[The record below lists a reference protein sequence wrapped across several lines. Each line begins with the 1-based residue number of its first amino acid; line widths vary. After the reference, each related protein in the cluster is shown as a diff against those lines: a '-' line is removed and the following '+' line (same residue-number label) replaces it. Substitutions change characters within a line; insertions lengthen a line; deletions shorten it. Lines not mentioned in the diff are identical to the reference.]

1 MGNLDAY
8 NALRK
13 APPSALKTIGGGRL
27 KGFTDVNPQWRYE
40 AMTKQFGPCGVGWK
54 YEIEKLWLEPGTDGQ
69 MVACVCVYLFIKQ
82 DGEWG
87 EAIPG
92 IGGSMLI
99 SKESGGLHT
108 NDEAYKMAVTDALS
122 TAMKMVGVAA
132 DIYAGLWDGRK
143 YKDAEAKGTQDYEAP
158 PTPEKHKKQQASA
171 STGPPDPEIL
181 TALDERLKEFEVDS
195 AWVKQTLTDLQW
207 ADVGE
212 YLAKTYK
219 VQGKTVSE
227 MLQKVNQMQ
236 LAHFIKELQ
245 DRKAKG

>member
-13 APPSALKTIGGGRL
+13 PPPSALKTIGGGRL

-143 YKDAEAKGTQDYEAP
+143 YKDAEAEKEPTQKKAEAQKP
-158 PTPEKHKKQQASA
+158 
-171 STGPPDPEIL
+171 

>member
-1 MGNLDAY
+1 MMGNLDAY

-13 APPSALKTIGGGRL
+13 PPPSALKTIGGGRL
-27 KGFTDVNPQWRYE
+27 KGMTDINPQWRYE
-40 AMTKQFGPCGVGWK
+40 AMTEQFGPCGLGWK

-69 MVACVCVYLFIKQ
+69 MVAFAQVHLHIKL

-99 SKESGGLHT
+99 AKESGGLRT
-108 NDEAYKMAVTDALS
+108 NDEAFKMAVTDALS
-122 TAMKMVGVAA
+122 AAMKMVGVAA
-132 DIYAGLWDGRK
+132 DIYAGLWDGSK
-143 YKDAEAKGTQDYEAP
+143 YKDPAVP
-158 PTPEKHKKQQASA
+158 STPEKQRRENRVVSKNTQ
-171 STGPPDPEIL
+171 DPAVP
-181 TALDERLKEFEVDS
+181 TALDERLKEFKVDS
-195 AWVKQTLTDLQW
+195 AWVKQTLADLQW
-207 ADVGE
+207 ADVAE
-212 YLAKTYK
+212 YLGKTYK

-227 MLQKVNQMQ
+227 MLQKVNQLQ